1 MKGKIKITHSAVLY
15 WVILNLG
22 TLLLAAGIYFF
33 KNPNNFAT
41 GGVSGI
47 AIILS
52 KFTTKYVAWLDAAFL
67 MQVLNVIL
75 LIIGFIFLGKGC
87 TFKTAYCSLVYTA
100 EMQLFKLI
108 PLELPLT
115 DSIFLEFIFAML
127 LSAAG
132 SAIIFNCR
140 ASSGGTDIIAL
151 IIKKYTRIKDVGTAL
166 LITDF
171 FIAASTFFIF
181 DIQTGLFSLLGLFTK
196 AFVVD
201 SVIESIGKSKYV
213 QIITTKPELITP
225 FILEGIHRGYTS
237 VKAQGGYTGEERTL
251 IITVCK
257 RGEALKLKMR
267 IHSADPQAFV
277 ILTDTNGIV
286 GKGFRD
292 TL

>member
-15 WVILNLG
+15 WVILNLS
-22 TLLLAAGIYFF
+22 TLLLAAVIYCF

-75 LIIGFIFLGKGC
+75 LIIGFILLGKGC

>member
-1 MKGKIKITHSAVLY
+1 
-15 WVILNLG
+15 
-22 TLLLAAGIYFF
+22 
-33 KNPNNFAT
+33 
-41 GGVSGI
+41 
-47 AIILS
+47 
-52 KFTTKYVAWLDAAFL
+52 
-67 MQVLNVIL
+67 
-75 LIIGFIFLGKGC
+75 
-87 TFKTAYCSLVYTA
+87 
-100 EMQLFKLI
+100 MQLFKLI

-115 DSIFLEFIFAML
+115 DSIFLEFVFAML

-171 FIAASTFFIF
+171 LIAASTFFIF

-213 QIITTKPELITP
+213 QIITTKPELIAP
-225 FILEGIHRGYTS
+225 FILEGLHRGYTS
-237 VKAQGGYTGEERTL
+237 VKAEGGYTGEERTL

-257 RGEALKLKMR
+257 RGEALKLKTR
-267 IHSADPQAFV
+267 IHAADPEAFV